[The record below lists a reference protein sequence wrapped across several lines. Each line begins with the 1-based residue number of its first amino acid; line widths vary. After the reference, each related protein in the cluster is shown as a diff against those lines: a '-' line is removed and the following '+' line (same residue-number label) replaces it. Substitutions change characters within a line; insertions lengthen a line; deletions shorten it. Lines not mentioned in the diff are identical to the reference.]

1 MSRDDWPSVLRV
13 TSVEDPMAMVDLL
26 GAKDS
31 PPLDELDRLAL
42 LRISS
47 TCRSG
52 PDHDL
57 IADAAARVVECFLGW
72 GAFALAADA
81 DWTKQ
86 AVRARVPLDISS
98 WPAELHGVDARH
110 LTLEANGYRAR
121 AVYAP
126 FDLGGSGAILEAAER
141 LGLRSIC
148 LLADEFDPG
157 VVEKW
162 VGGFTTEPSTWRPW
176 AHDVSLIDPHH
187 IVMRWSG
194 FGQPCPAF
202 DFIGPL
208 ATMRAAVQRVMRLAM
223 DDATV
228 DADKEA
234 AEGEGPSSN
243 RGFPRGS

>member
-1 MSRDDWPSVLRV
+1 M
-13 TSVEDPMAMVDLL
+13 
-26 GAKDS
+26 G
-31 PPLDELDRLAL
+31 
-42 LRISS
+42 RI
-47 TCRSG
+47 RSG
-52 PDHDL
+52 
-57 IADAAARVVECFLGW
+57 G
-72 GAFALAADA
+72 DA

-86 AVRARVPLDISS
+86 AVRARVPLDTSS
-98 WPAELHGVDARH
+98 WPAELHDVDARH
-110 LTLEANGYRAR
+110 LTLEVNAYRAR

-126 FDLGGSGAILEAAER
+126 VDLGGPGAILEAAER

-162 VGGFTTEPSTWRPW
+162 VGEFTTEPSTWRPW
-176 AHDVSLIDPHH
+176 AHDLSLIDPRH
-187 IVMRWSG
+187 IPMRWSG

-202 DFIGPL
+202 DFIGTL

-228 DADKEA
+228 DADA
-234 AEGEGPSSN
+234 QVAEGEGPTSN